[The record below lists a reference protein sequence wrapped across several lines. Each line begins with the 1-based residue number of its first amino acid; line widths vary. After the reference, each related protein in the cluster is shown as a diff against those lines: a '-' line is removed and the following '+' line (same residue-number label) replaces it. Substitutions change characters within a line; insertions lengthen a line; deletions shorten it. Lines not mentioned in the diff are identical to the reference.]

1 MNDEVPDEGD
11 FDANR
16 HRGEFDDITP
26 EDFIRGMGNPP
37 GWLPSDE
44 INRMRREIPI
54 PYVVVVPVRTD
65 DLGRVAQIGSLLR
78 VTDDGG
84 IERTLIAGRVL
95 YHESL
100 REAVAR
106 NVAKDLGDIALPQ
119 LPISLQPF
127 TVAEF
132 FPTPGLSDYY
142 DPRQH
147 AIALCYVVPIAGDC
161 KPQDGRSMWNGST
174 RSETCSTP
182 SSGRWPTATAPSC
195 GRRSHGPASR
205 TSRAR
210 EARASQTRRT
220 GR

>member
-44 INRMRREIPI
+44 INRMRHEIPI

-132 FPTPGLSDYY
+132 FPTPGLSEYY

-161 KPQDGRSMWNGST
+161 KPQDETLDVEWVDPKSDVMDTFVAQMVNGHGRIVRQALAWAGI
-174 RSETCSTP
+174 
-182 SSGRWPTATAPSC
+182 
-195 GRRSHGPASR
+195 
-205 TSRAR
+205 
-210 EARASQTRRT
+210 
-220 GR
+220 

>member
-1 MNDEVPDEGD
+1 MPVMNDEVPDEGD

-44 INRMRREIPI
+44 INRMRHEIPI

-127 TVAEF
+127 TGAEF

-161 KPQDGRSMWNGST
+161 KPQDETLDVEWVDPSGDMLDTFVGQMANGYGT
-174 RSETCSTP
+174 IVRQALA
-182 SSGRWPTATAPSC
+182 W
-195 GRRSHGPASR
+195 
-205 TSRAR
+205 
-210 EARASQTRRT
+210 T
-220 GR
+220 GK